1 TVAAGGREG
10 LARFEAGRFDLVL
23 TDLGMPDF
31 NGWEVARVV
40 KAARSD
46 TPVLLLTGWADPV
59 DPSEEGRVD
68 GIVRKPFDLNR
79 LAAVINSALAP
90 RA

>member
-1 TVAAGGREG
+1 
-10 LARFEAGRFDLVL
+10 
-23 TDLGMPDF
+23 
-31 NGWEVARVV
+31 
-40 KAARSD
+40 
-46 TPVLLLTGWADPV
+46 VLLLTGWADPV